1 MGLLGHKL
9 LSKAGQRFSKLGCS
23 EAQVTRASVVPPGGM
38 GAGPAGEKGKV
49 RTPASSTGQLY
60 FCFIYELL

>member
-9 LSKAGQRFSKLGCS
+9 LPKAGQRFSKLGCS

-38 GAGPAGEKGKV
+38 GAGPAGEKRKV
-49 RTPASSTGQLY
+49 RTPSSTKSA
-60 FCFIYELL
+60 LLLFYI